1 MTLFH
6 CRTCLKQLL
15 LIVFPL
21 IALLFASSASA
32 QWRIISGVNAI
43 DTMRFDTPESAHSYI
58 RNYRINQL
66 SPTLDYV
73 SDRLFLSTENSDGR
87 YVSWLCLHYK
97 TSPGTYDPQ
106 TCYNGT

>member
-21 IALLFASSASA
+21 IALLASIASNNGELF
-32 QWRIISGVNAI
+32 QVLMPSIQCDSII
-43 DTMRFDTPESAHSYI
+43 PESAHSYI

-73 SDRLFLSTENSDGR
+73 SDRVVLSTENSDGR
-87 YVSWLCLHYK
+87 YVSGFASITKPHPAPMTLRLL
-97 TSPGTYDPQ
+97 
-106 TCYNGT
+106 